1 MNPNGD
7 RCRLSH
13 QGVHAQMRTAL
24 GFDAQTVGWRF
35 LGRLPSNASRTLARA
50 RHDHSGE
57 KARLRAHRGWWTG
70 RRRAA

>member
-1 MNPNGD
+1 
-7 RCRLSH
+7 
-13 QGVHAQMRTAL
+13 MRTAL

-70 RRRAA
+70 RRRPA